1 MPLARWVPGLD
12 SLLHYRRAWFRPD
25 VQAGL
30 SVAAIQIPTA
40 IAYAQIAGFPPQV
53 GLYACILPMLIYAL
67 IGSSRQLMV
76 GPDAATAA
84 MVAAAITPLAAGDP
98 QRLVDL
104 SMIVAIMVGLFSIVA
119 GLARAGF
126 IASFLSRPILVGY
139 LNGIGLSLLV
149 GQLGKLFG
157 YEAATS
163 GFVAGILALLGNL
176 LHIHWPTL
184 ILGSLSLLLMVLLP
198 RRFPQLPGAL
208 CGVLLASLAAALL
221 GLDRYGVELLG
232 EVPAGL
238 PQLSWPQTS
247 LEELKSLLRDAT
259 GITVVSFCSAM
270 LTARSFAARH
280 GYSINANHEF
290 VALGL
295 ANIGAGVSQGFA
307 ISGADSR
314 TAVNDMVGGK
324 TQLVGVVAALVI
336 AATLLLLNKPLGWV
350 PMPALGAV
358 LLLAGWGLIDVQAL
372 KGFWKLSRFEFSLC
386 LLTTV
391 GVLSVGVLPGIFVAV
406 SIAVLRLLYYTYR
419 PSDAVLGWMHG
430 IDGQV
435 ELAKY
440 PQATTLPGLVI
451 YRFDA
456 PPVVLQRRL
465 LQAAGACRGGRQRAA
480 ECGAAQR
487 RSHDQPRHQRPGHPP
502 RGATDPQGP
511 GRAPIAGAGDR
522 ADAGPAATLEHA
534 RRDQAAAGVQLG
546 AFGGQCLSLLAAPAG
561 KTRRPGRG
569 YKRKC
574 LTMPCSSRPSSASC
588 SLDEAVD
595 CMAWAD

>member
-12 SLLHYRRAWFRPD
+12 SLLHYRRAWFRSD

-163 GFVAGILALLGNL
+163 GFIAGILALLENL

-259 GITVVSFCSAM
+259 GITMVSFCSAM

-280 GYSINANHEF
+280 GYSINANHEL

-456 PPVVLQRRL
+456 PLLFFNADYFKQRVLAVVDGSERPNAVLLNAEAMTNLDISGLATLHEVQQILKAQGVHLSLARVTGQTLDLLQRSSMLGEIKPPLVFSSVRSGVSAYRYWLRQQERL
-465 LQAAGACRGGRQRAA
+465 AA
-480 ECGAAQR
+480 
-487 RSHDQPRHQRPGHPP
+487 
-502 RGATDPQGP
+502 
-511 GRAPIAGAGDR
+511 
-522 ADAGPAATLEHA
+522 
-534 RRDQAAAGVQLG
+534 QAAATSGN
-546 AFGGQCLSLLAAPAG
+546 A
-561 KTRRPGRG
+561 
-569 YKRKC
+569 
-574 LTMPCSSRPSSASC
+574 
-588 SLDEAVD
+588 
-595 CMAWAD
+595 

>member
-163 GFVAGILALLGNL
+163 GFVAGILALLENL

-208 CGVLLASLAAALL
+208 CGILLASLAAALL

-280 GYSINANHEF
+280 GYSINPNHEF

-456 PPVVLQRRL
+456 PLLFFNADYFKQRVLAVVDGSERPNAVLLNAEAMTNLDISGLATLHEVQQILKAQGVHLSLARVTGQTLDLLQRSSMLGEIKPPLVFSSVRSGVSAYRYWLRQQERL
-465 LQAAGACRGGRQRAA
+465 AA
-480 ECGAAQR
+480 
-487 RSHDQPRHQRPGHPP
+487 
-502 RGATDPQGP
+502 
-511 GRAPIAGAGDR
+511 
-522 ADAGPAATLEHA
+522 
-534 RRDQAAAGVQLG
+534 QAAATSGN
-546 AFGGQCLSLLAAPAG
+546 A
-561 KTRRPGRG
+561 
-569 YKRKC
+569 
-574 LTMPCSSRPSSASC
+574 
-588 SLDEAVD
+588 
-595 CMAWAD
+595 

>member
-157 YEAATS
+157 YEATTS
-163 GFVAGILALLGNL
+163 GFVAGILALLENL

-456 PPVVLQRRL
+456 PLLFFNADYFKQRVLAVVDGSERPNAVLLNAEAMTNLDISGLATLHEVQQILKAQGVHLSLARVTGQTLDLLQRSSMLGEIKPPLVFSSVRSGVSAYRYWLRQQERL
-465 LQAAGACRGGRQRAA
+465 AA
-480 ECGAAQR
+480 
-487 RSHDQPRHQRPGHPP
+487 
-502 RGATDPQGP
+502 
-511 GRAPIAGAGDR
+511 
-522 ADAGPAATLEHA
+522 
-534 RRDQAAAGVQLG
+534 QAAATSGN
-546 AFGGQCLSLLAAPAG
+546 A
-561 KTRRPGRG
+561 
-569 YKRKC
+569 
-574 LTMPCSSRPSSASC
+574 
-588 SLDEAVD
+588 
-595 CMAWAD
+595 

>member
-12 SLLHYRRAWFRPD
+12 SLLHYRRAWFRSD

-163 GFVAGILALLGNL
+163 GFVAGILALLENL

-280 GYSINANHEF
+280 GYSINANHEL

-336 AATLLLLNKPLGWV
+336 AATLLLLNNPLGWV

-456 PPVVLQRRL
+456 PLLFFNADYFKQRVLAVVDGSERPNAVLLNAEAMTNLDISGLATLHEVQQILKAQGVHLSLARVTGQTLDLLQRSSMLGEIKPPLVFSSVRSGVSAYRYWLRQQERL
-465 LQAAGACRGGRQRAA
+465 AA
-480 ECGAAQR
+480 
-487 RSHDQPRHQRPGHPP
+487 
-502 RGATDPQGP
+502 
-511 GRAPIAGAGDR
+511 
-522 ADAGPAATLEHA
+522 
-534 RRDQAAAGVQLG
+534 QAAATSGN
-546 AFGGQCLSLLAAPAG
+546 A
-561 KTRRPGRG
+561 
-569 YKRKC
+569 
-574 LTMPCSSRPSSASC
+574 
-588 SLDEAVD
+588 
-595 CMAWAD
+595 

>member
-163 GFVAGILALLGNL
+163 GFVAGILALLENL

-280 GYSINANHEF
+280 GYSINPNHEF

-295 ANIGAGVSQGFA
+295 ANIGAGVYQGFA

-456 PPVVLQRRL
+456 PLLFFNADYFKQRVLAVVDGSERPNAVLLNAEAMTNLDISGLATLHEVQQILKAQGVHLSLARVTGQTLDLLQRSSMLGEIKPPLVFSSVRSGVSAYRYWLRQQERL
-465 LQAAGACRGGRQRAA
+465 AA
-480 ECGAAQR
+480 
-487 RSHDQPRHQRPGHPP
+487 
-502 RGATDPQGP
+502 
-511 GRAPIAGAGDR
+511 
-522 ADAGPAATLEHA
+522 
-534 RRDQAAAGVQLG
+534 QAAATSGN
-546 AFGGQCLSLLAAPAG
+546 A
-561 KTRRPGRG
+561 
-569 YKRKC
+569 
-574 LTMPCSSRPSSASC
+574 
-588 SLDEAVD
+588 
-595 CMAWAD
+595 

>member
-163 GFVAGILALLGNL
+163 GFVAGILALLENL

-259 GITVVSFCSAM
+259 GIAVVSFCSAM

-456 PPVVLQRRL
+456 PLLFFNADYFKQRVLAVVDGSERPNAVLLNAEAMTNLDISGLATLHEVQQILKAQGVHLSLARVTGQTLDLLQRSSMLGEIKPPLVFSSVRSGVSAYRYWLRQQERL
-465 LQAAGACRGGRQRAA
+465 AA
-480 ECGAAQR
+480 
-487 RSHDQPRHQRPGHPP
+487 
-502 RGATDPQGP
+502 
-511 GRAPIAGAGDR
+511 
-522 ADAGPAATLEHA
+522 
-534 RRDQAAAGVQLG
+534 QAAATSGN
-546 AFGGQCLSLLAAPAG
+546 A
-561 KTRRPGRG
+561 
-569 YKRKC
+569 
-574 LTMPCSSRPSSASC
+574 
-588 SLDEAVD
+588 
-595 CMAWAD
+595 

>member
-163 GFVAGILALLGNL
+163 GFVAGILALLENL

-280 GYSINANHEF
+280 GYSINPNHEF

-456 PPVVLQRRL
+456 PLLFFNADYFKQRVLAVVDGSERPNAVLLNAEAMTNLDISGLATLHEVQQILKAQGVHLSLARVTRQTLDLLQRSSMLGEIKPPLVFSSVRSGVSAYRYWLRQQERL
-465 LQAAGACRGGRQRAA
+465 AA
-480 ECGAAQR
+480 
-487 RSHDQPRHQRPGHPP
+487 
-502 RGATDPQGP
+502 
-511 GRAPIAGAGDR
+511 
-522 ADAGPAATLEHA
+522 
-534 RRDQAAAGVQLG
+534 QAAATSGN
-546 AFGGQCLSLLAAPAG
+546 A
-561 KTRRPGRG
+561 
-569 YKRKC
+569 
-574 LTMPCSSRPSSASC
+574 
-588 SLDEAVD
+588 
-595 CMAWAD
+595 

>member
-163 GFVAGILALLGNL
+163 GFVAGILALLENL

-456 PPVVLQRRL
+456 PLLFFNADYFKQRMLAVVDGSERPNAVLLNAEAMTNLDISGLATLHEVQQILKAQGVHLSLARVTGQTLDLLQRSSMLGEIKPPLVFSSVRSGVSAYRYWLRQQERL
-465 LQAAGACRGGRQRAA
+465 AA
-480 ECGAAQR
+480 
-487 RSHDQPRHQRPGHPP
+487 
-502 RGATDPQGP
+502 
-511 GRAPIAGAGDR
+511 
-522 ADAGPAATLEHA
+522 
-534 RRDQAAAGVQLG
+534 QAAATSGN
-546 AFGGQCLSLLAAPAG
+546 A
-561 KTRRPGRG
+561 
-569 YKRKC
+569 
-574 LTMPCSSRPSSASC
+574 
-588 SLDEAVD
+588 
-595 CMAWAD
+595 

>member
-163 GFVAGILALLGNL
+163 GFVAGILALLENL

-391 GVLSVGVLPGIFVAV
+391 GVLSVGVLPGIFVAF

-456 PPVVLQRRL
+456 PLLFFNADYFKQRVLAVVDGSERPNAVLLNAEAMTNLDISGLATLHEVQQILKAQGVHLSLARVTGQTLDLLQRSSMLGEIKPPLVFSSVRSGVSAYRYWLRQQERL
-465 LQAAGACRGGRQRAA
+465 AA
-480 ECGAAQR
+480 
-487 RSHDQPRHQRPGHPP
+487 
-502 RGATDPQGP
+502 
-511 GRAPIAGAGDR
+511 
-522 ADAGPAATLEHA
+522 
-534 RRDQAAAGVQLG
+534 QAAATSGN
-546 AFGGQCLSLLAAPAG
+546 A
-561 KTRRPGRG
+561 
-569 YKRKC
+569 
-574 LTMPCSSRPSSASC
+574 
-588 SLDEAVD
+588 
-595 CMAWAD
+595 

>member
-84 MVAAAITPLAAGDP
+84 RVAAAITPLAAGDP

-163 GFVAGILALLGNL
+163 GFVAGILALLENL

-456 PPVVLQRRL
+456 PLLFFNADYFKQRVLAVVDGSERPNAVLLNAEAMTNLDISGLATLHEVQQILKAQGVHLSLARVTGQTLDLLQRSSMLGEIKPPLVFSSVRSGVSAYRYWLRQQERL
-465 LQAAGACRGGRQRAA
+465 AA
-480 ECGAAQR
+480 
-487 RSHDQPRHQRPGHPP
+487 
-502 RGATDPQGP
+502 
-511 GRAPIAGAGDR
+511 
-522 ADAGPAATLEHA
+522 
-534 RRDQAAAGVQLG
+534 QAAATSGN
-546 AFGGQCLSLLAAPAG
+546 A
-561 KTRRPGRG
+561 
-569 YKRKC
+569 
-574 LTMPCSSRPSSASC
+574 
-588 SLDEAVD
+588 
-595 CMAWAD
+595 

>member
-40 IAYAQIAGFPPQV
+40 IAYAQIAGFPPQA

-163 GFVAGILALLGNL
+163 GFVAGILALLENL

-456 PPVVLQRRL
+456 PLLFFNADYFKQRVLAVVDGSERPNAVLLNAEAMTNLDISGLATLHEVQQILKAQGVHLSLARVTGQTLDLLQRSSMLGEIKPPLVFSSVRSGVSAYRYWLRQQERL
-465 LQAAGACRGGRQRAA
+465 AA
-480 ECGAAQR
+480 
-487 RSHDQPRHQRPGHPP
+487 
-502 RGATDPQGP
+502 
-511 GRAPIAGAGDR
+511 
-522 ADAGPAATLEHA
+522 
-534 RRDQAAAGVQLG
+534 QAAATSGN
-546 AFGGQCLSLLAAPAG
+546 A
-561 KTRRPGRG
+561 
-569 YKRKC
+569 
-574 LTMPCSSRPSSASC
+574 
-588 SLDEAVD
+588 
-595 CMAWAD
+595 

>member
-149 GQLGKLFG
+149 GQLGKLFD

-163 GFVAGILALLGNL
+163 GFVAGILALLENL

-280 GYSINANHEF
+280 GYSINPNHEF

-456 PPVVLQRRL
+456 PLLFFNADYFKQRVLAVVDGSERPNAVLLNAEAMTNLDISGLATLHEVQQILKAQGVHLSLARVTGQTLDLLQRSSMLGEIKPPLVFSSVRSGVSAYRYWLRQQERL
-465 LQAAGACRGGRQRAA
+465 AA
-480 ECGAAQR
+480 
-487 RSHDQPRHQRPGHPP
+487 
-502 RGATDPQGP
+502 
-511 GRAPIAGAGDR
+511 
-522 ADAGPAATLEHA
+522 
-534 RRDQAAAGVQLG
+534 QAAATSGN
-546 AFGGQCLSLLAAPAG
+546 A
-561 KTRRPGRG
+561 
-569 YKRKC
+569 
-574 LTMPCSSRPSSASC
+574 
-588 SLDEAVD
+588 
-595 CMAWAD
+595 

>member
-163 GFVAGILALLGNL
+163 GFVAGILALLENL

-232 EVPAGL
+232 ELPAGL

-280 GYSINANHEF
+280 GYSINPNHEF

-456 PPVVLQRRL
+456 PLLFFNADYFKQRVLAVVDGSERPNAVLLNAEAMTNLDISGLATLHEVQQILKAQGVHLSLARVTGQTLDLLQRSSMLGEIKPPLVFSSVRSGVSAYRYWLRQQERL
-465 LQAAGACRGGRQRAA
+465 AA
-480 ECGAAQR
+480 
-487 RSHDQPRHQRPGHPP
+487 
-502 RGATDPQGP
+502 
-511 GRAPIAGAGDR
+511 
-522 ADAGPAATLEHA
+522 
-534 RRDQAAAGVQLG
+534 QAAATSGN
-546 AFGGQCLSLLAAPAG
+546 A
-561 KTRRPGRG
+561 
-569 YKRKC
+569 
-574 LTMPCSSRPSSASC
+574 
-588 SLDEAVD
+588 
-595 CMAWAD
+595 

>member
-163 GFVAGILALLGNL
+163 GFVAGILALLENL

-386 LLTTV
+386 LLTTI

-456 PPVVLQRRL
+456 PLLFFNADYFKQRVLAVVDGSERPNAVLLNAEAMTNLDISGLATLHEVQQILKAQGVHLSLARVTGQTLDLLQRSSMLGEIKPPLVFSSVRSGVSAYRYWLRQQERL
-465 LQAAGACRGGRQRAA
+465 AA
-480 ECGAAQR
+480 
-487 RSHDQPRHQRPGHPP
+487 
-502 RGATDPQGP
+502 
-511 GRAPIAGAGDR
+511 
-522 ADAGPAATLEHA
+522 
-534 RRDQAAAGVQLG
+534 QAAATSGN
-546 AFGGQCLSLLAAPAG
+546 A
-561 KTRRPGRG
+561 
-569 YKRKC
+569 
-574 LTMPCSSRPSSASC
+574 
-588 SLDEAVD
+588 
-595 CMAWAD
+595 

>member
-163 GFVAGILALLGNL
+163 GFVAGILALLENL

-184 ILGSLSLLLMVLLP
+184 TLGSLSLLLMVLLP

-456 PPVVLQRRL
+456 PLLFFNADYFKQRVLAVVDGSERPNAVLLNAEAMTNLDISGLATLHEVQQILKAQGVHLSLARVTGQTLDLLQRSSMLGEIKPPLVFSSVRSGVSAYRYWLRQQERL
-465 LQAAGACRGGRQRAA
+465 AA
-480 ECGAAQR
+480 
-487 RSHDQPRHQRPGHPP
+487 
-502 RGATDPQGP
+502 
-511 GRAPIAGAGDR
+511 
-522 ADAGPAATLEHA
+522 
-534 RRDQAAAGVQLG
+534 QAAATSGN
-546 AFGGQCLSLLAAPAG
+546 A
-561 KTRRPGRG
+561 
-569 YKRKC
+569 
-574 LTMPCSSRPSSASC
+574 
-588 SLDEAVD
+588 
-595 CMAWAD
+595 

>member
-163 GFVAGILALLGNL
+163 GFVAGILALLENL

-280 GYSINANHEF
+280 GYSINPNHEF

-372 KGFWKLSRFEFSLC
+372 KGLWKLSRFEFSLC

-456 PPVVLQRRL
+456 PLLFFNADYFKQRVLAVVDGSERPNAVLLNAEAMTNLDISGLATLHEVQQILKAQGVHLSLARVTGQTLDLLQRSSMLGEIKPPLVFSSVRSGVSAYRYWLRQQERL
-465 LQAAGACRGGRQRAA
+465 AA
-480 ECGAAQR
+480 
-487 RSHDQPRHQRPGHPP
+487 
-502 RGATDPQGP
+502 
-511 GRAPIAGAGDR
+511 
-522 ADAGPAATLEHA
+522 
-534 RRDQAAAGVQLG
+534 QAAATSGN
-546 AFGGQCLSLLAAPAG
+546 A
-561 KTRRPGRG
+561 
-569 YKRKC
+569 
-574 LTMPCSSRPSSASC
+574 
-588 SLDEAVD
+588 
-595 CMAWAD
+595 

>member
-163 GFVAGILALLGNL
+163 GFVAGILALLENL

-456 PPVVLQRRL
+456 PLLFFNADYFKQRVLAVVDGSERPNAVLLNAEAMTNLDISGLATLHEVQQILKAQGVHLSLARVTGQTLDLLQRSSMLGEIKPPLVFSSVRSGVSAYRYRL
-465 LQAAGACRGGRQRAA
+465 RQQERLAA
-480 ECGAAQR
+480 
-487 RSHDQPRHQRPGHPP
+487 
-502 RGATDPQGP
+502 
-511 GRAPIAGAGDR
+511 
-522 ADAGPAATLEHA
+522 
-534 RRDQAAAGVQLG
+534 QAAATSGN
-546 AFGGQCLSLLAAPAG
+546 A
-561 KTRRPGRG
+561 
-569 YKRKC
+569 
-574 LTMPCSSRPSSASC
+574 
-588 SLDEAVD
+588 
-595 CMAWAD
+595 

>member
-163 GFVAGILALLGNL
+163 GFVAGILALLENL

-208 CGVLLASLAAALL
+208 CGVLLASLAATLL

-280 GYSINANHEF
+280 GYSINPNHEF

-456 PPVVLQRRL
+456 PLLFFNADYFKQRVLAVVDGSERPNAVLLNAEAMTNLDISGLATLHEVQQILKAQGVHLSLARVTGQTLDLLQRSSMLGEIKPPLVFSSVRSGVSAYRYWLRQQERL
-465 LQAAGACRGGRQRAA
+465 AA
-480 ECGAAQR
+480 
-487 RSHDQPRHQRPGHPP
+487 
-502 RGATDPQGP
+502 
-511 GRAPIAGAGDR
+511 
-522 ADAGPAATLEHA
+522 
-534 RRDQAAAGVQLG
+534 QAAATSGN
-546 AFGGQCLSLLAAPAG
+546 A
-561 KTRRPGRG
+561 
-569 YKRKC
+569 
-574 LTMPCSSRPSSASC
+574 
-588 SLDEAVD
+588 
-595 CMAWAD
+595 

>member
-98 QRLVDL
+98 QRLMDL

-163 GFVAGILALLGNL
+163 GFVAGILALLENL

-391 GVLSVGVLPGIFVAV
+391 GVLNVGVLPGIFVAV

-456 PPVVLQRRL
+456 PLLFFNADYFKQRVLAVVDGSERPNAVLLNAEAMTNLDISGLATLHEVQQILKAQGVHLSLARVTGQTLDLLQRSSMLGEIKPPLVFSSVRSGVSAYRYWLRQQERL
-465 LQAAGACRGGRQRAA
+465 AA
-480 ECGAAQR
+480 
-487 RSHDQPRHQRPGHPP
+487 
-502 RGATDPQGP
+502 
-511 GRAPIAGAGDR
+511 
-522 ADAGPAATLEHA
+522 
-534 RRDQAAAGVQLG
+534 QAAATSGN
-546 AFGGQCLSLLAAPAG
+546 A
-561 KTRRPGRG
+561 
-569 YKRKC
+569 
-574 LTMPCSSRPSSASC
+574 
-588 SLDEAVD
+588 
-595 CMAWAD
+595 

>member
-163 GFVAGILALLGNL
+163 GFVAGILALLENL

-358 LLLAGWGLIDVQAL
+358 LLLAGWGLIDVQAP

-456 PPVVLQRRL
+456 PLLFFNADYFKQRVLAVVDGSERPNAVLLNAEAMTNLDISGLATLHEVQQILKAQGVHLSLARVTGQTLDLLQRSSMLGEIKPPLVFSSVRSGVSAYRYWLRQQERL
-465 LQAAGACRGGRQRAA
+465 AA
-480 ECGAAQR
+480 
-487 RSHDQPRHQRPGHPP
+487 
-502 RGATDPQGP
+502 
-511 GRAPIAGAGDR
+511 
-522 ADAGPAATLEHA
+522 
-534 RRDQAAAGVQLG
+534 QAAATSGN
-546 AFGGQCLSLLAAPAG
+546 A
-561 KTRRPGRG
+561 
-569 YKRKC
+569 
-574 LTMPCSSRPSSASC
+574 
-588 SLDEAVD
+588 
-595 CMAWAD
+595 

>member
-163 GFVAGILALLGNL
+163 GFVAGILALLENL

-290 VALGL
+290 VALSL

-456 PPVVLQRRL
+456 PLLFFNADYFKQRVLAVVDGSERPNAVLLNAEAMTNLDISGLATLHEVQQILKAQGVHLSLARVTGQTLDLLQRSSMLGEIKPPLVFSSVRSGVSAYRYWLRQQERL
-465 LQAAGACRGGRQRAA
+465 AA
-480 ECGAAQR
+480 
-487 RSHDQPRHQRPGHPP
+487 
-502 RGATDPQGP
+502 
-511 GRAPIAGAGDR
+511 
-522 ADAGPAATLEHA
+522 
-534 RRDQAAAGVQLG
+534 QAAATSGN
-546 AFGGQCLSLLAAPAG
+546 A
-561 KTRRPGRG
+561 
-569 YKRKC
+569 
-574 LTMPCSSRPSSASC
+574 
-588 SLDEAVD
+588 
-595 CMAWAD
+595 

>member
-12 SLLHYRRAWFRPD
+12 SLLHYRRAWFRSD

-163 GFVAGILALLGNL
+163 GFVAGILALLENL

-198 RRFPQLPGAL
+198 QRFPQLPGAL

-280 GYSINANHEF
+280 GYSINANHEL

-336 AATLLLLNKPLGWV
+336 ATTLLLLNKPLGWV

-456 PPVVLQRRL
+456 PLLFFNADYFKQRVLAVVDGSERPNAVLLNAEAMTNLDISGLATLHEVQQILKAQGVHLSLARVTGQTLDLLQRSSMLGEIKPPLVFSSVRSGVSAYRYWLRQQERL
-465 LQAAGACRGGRQRAA
+465 AA
-480 ECGAAQR
+480 
-487 RSHDQPRHQRPGHPP
+487 
-502 RGATDPQGP
+502 
-511 GRAPIAGAGDR
+511 
-522 ADAGPAATLEHA
+522 
-534 RRDQAAAGVQLG
+534 QAAATSGN
-546 AFGGQCLSLLAAPAG
+546 A
-561 KTRRPGRG
+561 
-569 YKRKC
+569 
-574 LTMPCSSRPSSASC
+574 
-588 SLDEAVD
+588 
-595 CMAWAD
+595 

>member
-163 GFVAGILALLGNL
+163 GFVAGILALLENL

-358 LLLAGWGLIDVQAL
+358 LLLAGWGLIDLQAL

-456 PPVVLQRRL
+456 PLLFFNADYFKQRVLAVVDGSERPNAVLLNAEAMTNLDISGLATLHEVQQILKAQGVHLSLARVTGQTLDLLQRSSMLGEIKPPLVFSSVRSGVSAYRYWLRQQERL
-465 LQAAGACRGGRQRAA
+465 AA
-480 ECGAAQR
+480 
-487 RSHDQPRHQRPGHPP
+487 
-502 RGATDPQGP
+502 
-511 GRAPIAGAGDR
+511 
-522 ADAGPAATLEHA
+522 
-534 RRDQAAAGVQLG
+534 QAAATSGN
-546 AFGGQCLSLLAAPAG
+546 A
-561 KTRRPGRG
+561 
-569 YKRKC
+569 
-574 LTMPCSSRPSSASC
+574 
-588 SLDEAVD
+588 
-595 CMAWAD
+595 

>member
-163 GFVAGILALLGNL
+163 GFVAGILALLENL

-280 GYSINANHEF
+280 GYSINPNHEF

-391 GVLSVGVLPGIFVAV
+391 GALSVGVLPGIFVAV

-456 PPVVLQRRL
+456 PPLLFFNADYFKQRVLAVVDGSERPNAVLLNAEAMTNLDISGLATLHEVQQILKAQGVHLSLARVTGQTLDLLQRSSMLGEIKPPLVFSSVRSGVSAYRYWLRQQERL
-465 LQAAGACRGGRQRAA
+465 AA
-480 ECGAAQR
+480 
-487 RSHDQPRHQRPGHPP
+487 
-502 RGATDPQGP
+502 
-511 GRAPIAGAGDR
+511 
-522 ADAGPAATLEHA
+522 
-534 RRDQAAAGVQLG
+534 QAAATSGN
-546 AFGGQCLSLLAAPAG
+546 A
-561 KTRRPGRG
+561 
-569 YKRKC
+569 
-574 LTMPCSSRPSSASC
+574 
-588 SLDEAVD
+588 
-595 CMAWAD
+595 

>member
-163 GFVAGILALLGNL
+163 GFVAGILALLENL

-280 GYSINANHEF
+280 GYSINPDHEF

-456 PPVVLQRRL
+456 PLLFFNADYFKQRVLAVVDGSERPNAVLLNAEAMTNLDISGLATLHEVQQILKAQGVHLSLARVTGQTLDLLQRSSMLGEIKPPLVFSSVRSGVSAYRYWLRQQERL
-465 LQAAGACRGGRQRAA
+465 AA
-480 ECGAAQR
+480 
-487 RSHDQPRHQRPGHPP
+487 
-502 RGATDPQGP
+502 
-511 GRAPIAGAGDR
+511 
-522 ADAGPAATLEHA
+522 
-534 RRDQAAAGVQLG
+534 QAAATSGN
-546 AFGGQCLSLLAAPAG
+546 A
-561 KTRRPGRG
+561 
-569 YKRKC
+569 
-574 LTMPCSSRPSSASC
+574 
-588 SLDEAVD
+588 
-595 CMAWAD
+595 

>member
-12 SLLHYRRAWFRPD
+12 SLLHYRRAWFCPD

-53 GLYACILPMLIYAL
+53 DLYACILPMLIYAL

-163 GFVAGILALLGNL
+163 GFVAGILALLENL

-456 PPVVLQRRL
+456 PLLFFNADYFKQRVLAVVDGSERPNAVLLNAEAMTNLDISGLATLHEVQQILKAQGVHLSLARVTGQTLDLLQRSSMLGEIKPPLVFSSVRSGVSAYRYWLRQQERL
-465 LQAAGACRGGRQRAA
+465 AA
-480 ECGAAQR
+480 
-487 RSHDQPRHQRPGHPP
+487 
-502 RGATDPQGP
+502 
-511 GRAPIAGAGDR
+511 
-522 ADAGPAATLEHA
+522 
-534 RRDQAAAGVQLG
+534 QAAATSGN
-546 AFGGQCLSLLAAPAG
+546 A
-561 KTRRPGRG
+561 
-569 YKRKC
+569 
-574 LTMPCSSRPSSASC
+574 
-588 SLDEAVD
+588 
-595 CMAWAD
+595 

>member
-139 LNGIGLSLLV
+139 LNSIGLSLLV

-163 GFVAGILALLGNL
+163 GFVAGILALLENL

-270 LTARSFAARH
+270 LTARSFGARH

-456 PPVVLQRRL
+456 PLLFFNADYFKQRVLAVVDGSERPNAVLLNAEAMTNLDISGLATLHEVQQILKAQGVHLSLARVTGQTLDLLQRSSMLGEIKPPLVFSSVRSGVSAYRYWLRQQERL
-465 LQAAGACRGGRQRAA
+465 AA
-480 ECGAAQR
+480 
-487 RSHDQPRHQRPGHPP
+487 
-502 RGATDPQGP
+502 
-511 GRAPIAGAGDR
+511 
-522 ADAGPAATLEHA
+522 
-534 RRDQAAAGVQLG
+534 QAAATSGN
-546 AFGGQCLSLLAAPAG
+546 A
-561 KTRRPGRG
+561 
-569 YKRKC
+569 
-574 LTMPCSSRPSSASC
+574 
-588 SLDEAVD
+588 
-595 CMAWAD
+595 

>member
-119 GLARAGF
+119 GLAHAGF

-163 GFVAGILALLGNL
+163 GFVAGILALLENL

-280 GYSINANHEF
+280 GYSINPNHEF

-456 PPVVLQRRL
+456 PLLFFNADYFKQRVLAVVDGSERPNAVLLNAEAMTNLDISGLATLHEVQQILKAQGVHLSLARVTGQTLDLLQRSSMLGEIKPPLVFSSVRSGVSAYRYWLRQQERL
-465 LQAAGACRGGRQRAA
+465 AA
-480 ECGAAQR
+480 
-487 RSHDQPRHQRPGHPP
+487 
-502 RGATDPQGP
+502 
-511 GRAPIAGAGDR
+511 
-522 ADAGPAATLEHA
+522 
-534 RRDQAAAGVQLG
+534 QAAATSGN
-546 AFGGQCLSLLAAPAG
+546 A
-561 KTRRPGRG
+561 
-569 YKRKC
+569 
-574 LTMPCSSRPSSASC
+574 
-588 SLDEAVD
+588 
-595 CMAWAD
+595 

>member
-139 LNGIGLSLLV
+139 LNAIGLSLLV

-163 GFVAGILALLGNL
+163 GFVAGILALLENL

-456 PPVVLQRRL
+456 PLLFFNADYFKQRVLAVVDGSERPNAVLLNAEAMTNLDISGLATLHEVQQILKAQGVHLSLARVTGQTLDLLQRSSMLGEIKPPLVFSSVRSGVSAYRYWLRQQERL
-465 LQAAGACRGGRQRAA
+465 AA
-480 ECGAAQR
+480 
-487 RSHDQPRHQRPGHPP
+487 
-502 RGATDPQGP
+502 
-511 GRAPIAGAGDR
+511 
-522 ADAGPAATLEHA
+522 
-534 RRDQAAAGVQLG
+534 QAAATSGN
-546 AFGGQCLSLLAAPAG
+546 A
-561 KTRRPGRG
+561 
-569 YKRKC
+569 
-574 LTMPCSSRPSSASC
+574 
-588 SLDEAVD
+588 
-595 CMAWAD
+595 

>member
-40 IAYAQIAGFPPQV
+40 IAYAQLAGFPPQV

-163 GFVAGILALLGNL
+163 GFVAGILALLENL

-456 PPVVLQRRL
+456 PLLFFNADYFKQRVLAVVDGSERPNAVLLNAEAMTNLDISGLATLHEVQQILKAQGVHLSLARVTGQTLDLLQRSSMLGEIKPPLVFSSVRSGVSAYRYWLRQQERL
-465 LQAAGACRGGRQRAA
+465 AA
-480 ECGAAQR
+480 
-487 RSHDQPRHQRPGHPP
+487 
-502 RGATDPQGP
+502 
-511 GRAPIAGAGDR
+511 
-522 ADAGPAATLEHA
+522 
-534 RRDQAAAGVQLG
+534 QAAATSGN
-546 AFGGQCLSLLAAPAG
+546 A
-561 KTRRPGRG
+561 
-569 YKRKC
+569 
-574 LTMPCSSRPSSASC
+574 
-588 SLDEAVD
+588 
-595 CMAWAD
+595 

>member
-84 MVAAAITPLAAGDP
+84 MIAAAITPLAAGDP

-163 GFVAGILALLGNL
+163 GFVAGILALLENL

-456 PPVVLQRRL
+456 PLLFFNADYFKQRVLAVVDGSERPNAVLLNAEAMTNLDISGLATLHEVQQILKAQGVHLSLARVTGQTLDLLQRSSMLGEIKPPLVFSSVRSGVSAYRYWLRQQERL
-465 LQAAGACRGGRQRAA
+465 AA
-480 ECGAAQR
+480 
-487 RSHDQPRHQRPGHPP
+487 
-502 RGATDPQGP
+502 
-511 GRAPIAGAGDR
+511 
-522 ADAGPAATLEHA
+522 
-534 RRDQAAAGVQLG
+534 QAAATSGN
-546 AFGGQCLSLLAAPAG
+546 A
-561 KTRRPGRG
+561 
-569 YKRKC
+569 
-574 LTMPCSSRPSSASC
+574 
-588 SLDEAVD
+588 
-595 CMAWAD
+595 

>member
-163 GFVAGILALLGNL
+163 GFVAGILALLENL

-324 TQLVGVVAALVI
+324 TQLVGVIAALVI

-456 PPVVLQRRL
+456 PLLFFNADYFKQRVLAVVDGSERPNAVLLNAEAMTNLDISGLATLHEVQQILKAQGVHLSLARVTGQTLDLLQRSSMLGEIKPPLVFSPVRSGVSAYRYWLRQQERL
-465 LQAAGACRGGRQRAA
+465 AA
-480 ECGAAQR
+480 
-487 RSHDQPRHQRPGHPP
+487 
-502 RGATDPQGP
+502 
-511 GRAPIAGAGDR
+511 
-522 ADAGPAATLEHA
+522 
-534 RRDQAAAGVQLG
+534 QAAATSGN
-546 AFGGQCLSLLAAPAG
+546 A
-561 KTRRPGRG
+561 
-569 YKRKC
+569 
-574 LTMPCSSRPSSASC
+574 
-588 SLDEAVD
+588 
-595 CMAWAD
+595 

>member
-163 GFVAGILALLGNL
+163 GFVAGILALLENL

-295 ANIGAGVSQGFA
+295 ANIGAGVSQSFA

-456 PPVVLQRRL
+456 PLLFFNADYFKQRVLAVVDGSERPNAVLLNAEAMTNLDISGLATLHEVQQILKAQGVHLSLARVTGQTLDLLQRSSMLGEIKPPLVFSSVRSGVSAYRYWLRQQERL
-465 LQAAGACRGGRQRAA
+465 AA
-480 ECGAAQR
+480 
-487 RSHDQPRHQRPGHPP
+487 
-502 RGATDPQGP
+502 
-511 GRAPIAGAGDR
+511 
-522 ADAGPAATLEHA
+522 
-534 RRDQAAAGVQLG
+534 QAAATSGN
-546 AFGGQCLSLLAAPAG
+546 A
-561 KTRRPGRG
+561 
-569 YKRKC
+569 
-574 LTMPCSSRPSSASC
+574 
-588 SLDEAVD
+588 
-595 CMAWAD
+595 

>member
-163 GFVAGILALLGNL
+163 GIVAGILALLENL

-456 PPVVLQRRL
+456 PLLFFNADYFKQRVLAVVDGSERPNAVLLNAEAMTNLDISGLATLHEVQQILKAQGVHLSLARVTGQTLDLLQRSSMLGEIKPPLVFSSVRSGVSAYRYWLRQQERL
-465 LQAAGACRGGRQRAA
+465 AA
-480 ECGAAQR
+480 
-487 RSHDQPRHQRPGHPP
+487 
-502 RGATDPQGP
+502 
-511 GRAPIAGAGDR
+511 
-522 ADAGPAATLEHA
+522 
-534 RRDQAAAGVQLG
+534 QAAATSGN
-546 AFGGQCLSLLAAPAG
+546 A
-561 KTRRPGRG
+561 
-569 YKRKC
+569 
-574 LTMPCSSRPSSASC
+574 
-588 SLDEAVD
+588 
-595 CMAWAD
+595 

>member
-163 GFVAGILALLGNL
+163 GFVAGILALLENL

-198 RRFPQLPGAL
+198 RRFPPLPGAL

-456 PPVVLQRRL
+456 PLLFFNADYFKQRVLAVVDGSERPNAVLLNAEAMTNLDISGLATLHEVQQILKAQGVHLSLARVTGQTLDLLQRSSMLGEIKPPLVFSSVRSGVSAYRYWLRQQERL
-465 LQAAGACRGGRQRAA
+465 AA
-480 ECGAAQR
+480 
-487 RSHDQPRHQRPGHPP
+487 
-502 RGATDPQGP
+502 
-511 GRAPIAGAGDR
+511 
-522 ADAGPAATLEHA
+522 
-534 RRDQAAAGVQLG
+534 QAAATSGN
-546 AFGGQCLSLLAAPAG
+546 A
-561 KTRRPGRG
+561 
-569 YKRKC
+569 
-574 LTMPCSSRPSSASC
+574 
-588 SLDEAVD
+588 
-595 CMAWAD
+595 